1 MRVCLVDRVYVCVCV
16 KKRAKES
23 KKYVFGCYSSPLG
36 GGIRTRLAARNE
48 FTGPDLPETIS
59 LCGLH
64 TFRVATRPPWAS
76 AHHTQLLE
84 MANEIQNT
92 FYRTHAFYL
101 FSFIP
106 CSLLPPHL
114 SLSWCLSLI
123 LAVSFFILSCSPLIT
138 QSYKRWQMKKRSPF
152 IGHILYFFFFCCF
165 FSHCL
170 SLSRSLSLFLS
181 LWTGALTLFPEPRG
195 LIGRREG

>member
-1 MRVCLVDRVYVCVCV
+1 M
-16 KKRAKES
+16 
-23 KKYVFGCYSSPLG
+23 FGCYSSPLG
-36 GGIRTRLAARNE
+36 GGIRTGLAARNE

-101 FSFIP
+101 LLFIP
-106 CSLLPPHL
+106 YSFLSFSSVSLFLLYVSVRFLILVLCFHSLTFSSHHAQLQEVGNEKEITFYRTHAVLFISFWSL
-114 SLSWCLSLI
+114 SLSLS
-123 LAVSFFILSCSPLIT
+123 VSLTPV
-138 QSYKRWQMKKRSPF
+138 
-152 IGHILYFFFFCCF
+152 
-165 FSHCL
+165 
-170 SLSRSLSLFLS
+170 SLFLS
-181 LWTGALTLFPEPRG
+181 LTLSLPLWTEALTLFPWPKG
-195 LIGRREG
+195 LIGRIEG